1 MRQEEAVALS
11 HSARPPGTEGPK
23 GLYPITPDEP
33 DTARLL
39 ARVRPVLPCATW
51 LQYRNKAADPAT
63 RRAQVEALLPLCRAH
78 GVPLLVNDDW
88 RLAADCGADGA
99 HLGEDDGDLREA
111 RAALGPGAIV
121 GASCYDSLAL
131 AGRAVAA
138 GASYVAFGAFFP
150 TATKATT
157 RRATAVLLRE
167 AAALGVPRV
176 AIGGITPDNARPL
189 VAAGADLLAVVGGVF
204 ASPDPV
210 AAARAYLHAFGRGGS
225 AAGEG

>member
-11 HSARPPGTEGPK
+11 HPARPPGTEGPK

-39 ARVRPVLPCATW
+39 ARVRTVLPYATW

-99 HLGEDDGDLREA
+99 HLGEDDGDLRAA

-131 AGRAVAA
+131 AGRTVAA

-157 RRATAVLLRE
+157 RRATAALLRE
-167 AAALGVPRV
+167 AAALRVPRV

-189 VAAGADLLAVVGGVF
+189 VAAGADLLAVIGGVF
-204 ASPDPV
+204 AAPDPV
-210 AAARAYLHAFGRGGS
+210 AAARAYLRAFGWDDA